1 MQNQLSEFNGYFQI
15 DFINIYLYNDIFK
28 NMSVSLLAQTLKGSE
43 IIKIGTEINELK
55 RKGEKIAN
63 LTIGDF
69 DPAIFPIPNGLKHG
83 IIDAYHANHT
93 NYPPADGVTALRESV
108 SEFLAER
115 YQLEYETNQILIAG
129 GSRPLIYAAYLALVD
144 PGDKVVYPAPSW
156 NNNHYCHLSGATG
169 VAVITQPENL
179 FMPTAEELKPHLSGA
194 SLLAL
199 CSPLNPT
206 GTMFGQEELEKICDL
221 VIAENKQRKA
231 GEKPLYILYDQIY
244 SLLTF
249 NNKKHVDPVSL
260 RPELKEYVLY
270 IDGISKCFAA
280 TGVRVGWAF
289 GPEFIVAKMRSI
301 LGHVGAWSP
310 KAEQL
315 ATAKFLKDAVEV
327 DTYLNAFKLQL
338 QKGLDTLYQGIKQL
352 KAEGFEVDAIDPM
365 GAIYLTV
372 KIDYAG
378 KTTPDGEVLKTSA
391 DINFYLIKEAKMALV
406 PFSAFGTGTEVNW
419 FRASVGGCTVKD
431 IEEMLPRLK
440 AALEKLN

>member
-1 MQNQLSEFNGYFQI
+1 
-15 DFINIYLYNDIFK
+15 
-28 NMSVSLLAQTLKGSE
+28 MSVSLLAQTLKGSE
-43 IIKIGTEINELK
+43 IIKIGNEINEMK

-93 NYPPADGVTALRESV
+93 NYPPADGVNLLREQV
-108 SEFLAER
+108 AEFLAER
-115 YQLEYETNQILIAG
+115 FQLNYQANQILIAG

-156 NNNHYCHLSGATG
+156 NNNHYCHLSGAEG
-169 VAVITQPENL
+169 IAVDTKAENL
-179 FMPTAEELKPHLSGA
+179 FMPTAEEMKPHLAGA
-194 SLLAL
+194 TMLAL

-206 GTMFGQEELEKICDL
+206 GTMFGRAELEKICDL
-221 VIAENKQRKA
+221 VIEENQKRKA

-249 NNKKHVDPVSL
+249 NNMEHVDPVSL
-260 RPELKEYVLY
+260 RPELKDYVLY

-280 TGVRVGWAF
+280 TGVRVGWTF
-289 GPEFIVAKMRSI
+289 GPEQIVAKMRSI

-310 KAEQL
+310 KAEQM
-315 ATAKFLKDAVEV
+315 ATAKFLKDTVEV
-327 DTYLNAFKLQL
+327 NTYLHAFKLQL
-338 QKGLDTLYQGIKQL
+338 QKSLDALYQGFQTL
-352 KAEGFEVDAIDPM
+352 KSEGFEVDAVEPM

-378 KTTPDGEVLKTSA
+378 KTTPDGDLLKTSA
-391 DINFYLIKEAKMALV
+391 DINFYLIKEAKIAFV
-406 PFSAFGTGTEVNW
+406 PFSAFGTGPEVNW
-419 FRASVGGCTVKD
+419 FRASVGACSLSD

-440 AALEKLN
+440 AALEKLK